1 MNMSKLLIPI
11 VIALLAVGFAYSGLN
26 DFYLLILFNIG
37 VYYIAATG
45 FNILVGQ
52 TGQKSLGHAGL
63 FGVGAYTVALL
74 TVNYQVNPW
83 LALLCAAGVS
93 AVFGV
98 VIAIPALKVKG
109 PSLAMVTIAFGLL
122 IEKIVSE
129 WTDVFKGQ
137 EGFYGITGLTFN
149 GATLDSRQWVV
160 VVVVLGLALHAMT
173 SLLLNGRFGRGFAA
187 VRTSEIAAESVGIS
201 VYRFKILAFVI
212 SAITCG
218 IAGGLVAQQNQ
229 YINSDFVN
237 FNLSVFF
244 LVLVLFGGRTPVGS
258 FLGAVVLTV
267 LDAML
272 ARWPEVQHFA
282 YGLILLFA
290 LYAMPE
296 GLAGLLRRVWP
307 QRGQREALA
316 RTASNADWS
325 PERATATSKTA
336 GGAAGFLEVKD
347 LYKAFGGVVPTNK
360 VSFSLEQ
367 GAVVSL
373 IGPNG
378 AGKTTTLNLLSGL
391 VVPDAGSIRFKNRQM
406 VGLSPN
412 EIAASGIGR
421 TFQNLKLF
429 DGLTA
434 LENVMVGFYR
444 VQKSGFFSN
453 LLGLPAS
460 LAEER
465 RMRRE
470 AYAILKFF
478 ELDRYADDAANS
490 LPYGLQRRLEI
501 ARAVAAMPDLLLLD
515 EPAAGLNPAE
525 TDQLTE
531 LIVKLKDMGLTIL
544 LIEHHMDL
552 VMAISDHIVVL
563 DYGVKIASGLP
574 NHIQENPKVIE
585 AYLGAPA

>member
-1 MNMSKLLIPI
+1 MKLSKILIPL
-11 VIALLAVGFAYSGLN
+11 VIAALAIGFAYSGLN

-74 TVNYQVNPW
+74 TVNYQVDPW
-83 LALLCAAGVS
+83 LALACAAVVS
-93 AVFGV
+93 AIFGV

-137 EGFYGITGLTFN
+137 EGFYGITGLTFG

-201 VYRFKILAFVI
+201 VYRFKILAFAI

-244 LVLVLFGGRTPVGS
+244 LVLVLFGGRTPGGS

-267 LDAML
+267 IDAML

-296 GLAGLLRRVWP
+296 GLAGLLAKVLP
-307 QRGQREALA
+307 KRGQREALA
-316 RTASNADWS
+316 ARAGDADWTPAPPAS
-325 PERATATSKTA
+325 R
-336 GGAAGFLEVKD
+336 GGEASSFLEVKD

-360 VSFSLEQ
+360 VSFTLEQ

-429 DGLTA
+429 DGLSA

-444 VQKSGFFSN
+444 VQKSSFFSN

-465 RMRRE
+465 RIRQQ

-478 ELDRYADDAANS
+478 ELDRYADEPANS

-525 TDQLTE
+525 TEQLTE
-531 LIVKLKDMGLTIL
+531 LIVKLKNMGLTIL